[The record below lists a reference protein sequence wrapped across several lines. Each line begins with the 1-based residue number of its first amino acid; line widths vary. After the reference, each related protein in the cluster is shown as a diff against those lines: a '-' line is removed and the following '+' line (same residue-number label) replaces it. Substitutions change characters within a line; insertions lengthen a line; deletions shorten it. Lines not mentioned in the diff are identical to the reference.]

1 MHFRYKKWQ
10 FQALYE
16 MYALFKAVLLF
27 FFFFLRIFK
36 TLKKLQCASSQGN
49 VVKFGGFCHYSRG
62 FALLFLFVCFD

>member
-10 FQALYE
+10 FQAWYE
-16 MYALFKAVLLF
+16 MYALFKVVL

-49 VVKFGGFCHYSRG
+49 VVKFGVFVITAGVLHYFFYL
-62 FALLFLFVCFD
+62 FALID